1 MAATPKKA
9 AAKVAQFK
17 LVLLGQAAVGKS
29 SIVLRFVK
37 DEFQDFQEAT
47 IGAAFCTKTMS
58 LESGAVCKYEVW
70 DTAGQE
76 RYESLAPMYYR
87 GAHAAI
93 VVFDITSLESFEKSQ
108 KWVRDLGKQGNPNI
122 VVCLVG
128 NKLDMAADRQVPTD
142 MAAKYAAD
150 NGILFIESSAKSGE
164 NIAAIFARIAD
175 KLPVGAAPEAE
186 PAGTE
191 TLDGG
196 GNGGNGGGGGCCT
209 IQ

>member
-1 MAATPKKA
+1 MAAPPAKK

-58 LESGAVCKYEVW
+58 LENGTLIKYEVW

-87 GAHAAI
+87 GAHAAV

-108 KWVRDLGKQGNPNI
+108 KWVRDLNKQGNPNI

-128 NKLDMAADRQVPTD
+128 NKLDMAADRQVTVE
-142 MAAKYAAD
+142 MAQRYATD
-150 NGILFIESSAKSGE
+150 NGILFIESSAKTGE
-164 NIAAIFARIAD
+164 NVTAIFQMVAD
-175 KLPVGAAPEAE
+175 RLPTAAPQE
-186 PAGTE
+186 TE
-191 TLDGG
+191 RKSEELVDDKKSGG
-196 GNGGNGGGGGCCT
+196 SGGCCVV
-209 IQ
+209 Q